1 MSTKQIRRF
10 KLSGY
15 LSGKIYTAMSRV
27 LMISSEA
34 APFAKTG
41 GLADVLGALPPELNA
56 LGDQCAV
63 VLPRYGS
70 IDVSNAE
77 KVYAGMRVYL
87 GSSFY
92 ECDIYKIVRRN
103 TPFFFVDNLGLYG
116 RDGFYGDRYGDYG
129 DNHVRY
135 AALCAAALGI
145 ARYLFPT
152 QIFHCHDWQAGLLPL
167 FLKNFVTGDPAFY
180 GAKSLFTIH
189 NLGYQGLVPRA
200 KLWDAGVEDRFYE
213 DGRIEFNGAASLL
226 KAGLVFSDALTT
238 VSKRYAQE
246 IQTPEFGF
254 GLEGLLRSRSGA
266 LQGILNGCDY
276 NDWNPEIDP
285 RIAAKFSAAK
295 PAGKADCKLAL
306 LKEFGMEKRVTRP
319 LIGIV
324 SRLAYQKGFDLV
336 GTVLDEMLG
345 WRDSTMIVL
354 GSGEE
359 GLEGMFGHFAAKYP
373 DRLIFWRGFNDA
385 LSHRI
390 EAGADLFLMPS
401 RYEPCGLNQMYSLRY
416 GTLPVV
422 RATGGLD
429 DTIDAETGFKFWR
442 FESWDLA
449 ECLRHA
455 LAVYADQT
463 RFRTMQQTAMG
474 RDYSWAKSAQQYS
487 SLYRELLGS

>member
-1 MSTKQIRRF
+1 MYK
-10 KLSGY
+10 
-15 LSGKIYTAMSRV
+15 AMSRI

-56 LGDQCAV
+56 IGDECAV
-63 VLPRYGS
+63 VLPRYGV
-70 IDVSNAE
+70 IDVSSDE
-77 KVYAGMRVYL
+77 KVYSGLRVYL
-87 GSSFY
+87 GGGHY
-92 ECDIYKIVRRN
+92 ECDVYKKVFRG
-103 TPFFFVDNLGLYG
+103 TQFFFVDHLGLYG
-116 RDGFYGDRYGDYG
+116 RDGFYGDRYGDFG
-129 DNHVRY
+129 DNHIRF
-135 AALCAAALGI
+135 ALLCSAALGV

-180 GAKSLFTIH
+180 NARTVFTIH
-189 NLGYQGLVPRA
+189 NLGYQGLMPRA
-200 KLWDAGVEDRFYE
+200 RLWEAGIEDRFFRS
-213 DGRIEFNGAASLL
+213 DLLEFNGVASLL
-226 KAGLVFSDALTT
+226 KSGIVFADALTT
-238 VSKRYAQE
+238 VSARYAEE

-254 GLEGLLRSRSGA
+254 GMEGLLRSRRGV
-266 LQGILNGCDY
+266 LRGLLNGCDY
-276 NDWNPEIDP
+276 EEWSPEADP
-285 RIAAKFSAAK
+285 HLAANYSVEDM
-295 PAGKADCKLAL
+295 AGKAVCKQAL
-306 LKEFGMEKRVTRP
+306 LDEFGMGKRISRP

-345 WRDSTMIVL
+345 WRDVTLVVL
-354 GSGEE
+354 GSGEKE
-359 GLEGMFGHFAAKYP
+359 TEDLCAGFAAKYP
-373 DRLIFWRGFNDA
+373 DRMIFWHGFNHA
-385 LSHRI
+385 MAHRI

-449 ECLRHA
+449 ECLRQA
-455 LAVYADQT
+455 LTVYADPP
-463 RFRTMQQTAMG
+463 RFRRMQKTAMV
-474 RDYSWAKSAQQYS
+474 RDYSWAQTARRYS
-487 SLYRELLGS
+487 SLYKELLDR